1 MPFAPIGLYMA
12 YSAWIFRDKIHIG
25 NDGFLVITPQY
36 NRFIEWTDINE
47 VLISQFGCN
56 ILHKI
61 KLEDD

>member
-1 MPFAPIGLYMA
+1 MA